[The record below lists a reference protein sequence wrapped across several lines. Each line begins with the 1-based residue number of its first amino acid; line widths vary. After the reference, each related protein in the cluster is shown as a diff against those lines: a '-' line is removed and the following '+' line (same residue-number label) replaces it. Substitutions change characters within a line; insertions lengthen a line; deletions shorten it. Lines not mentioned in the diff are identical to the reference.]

1 MSENDETVLDHPAV
15 DGLAP
20 GNGYSPLVVA
30 EGRLVVISGQV
41 ALDAGG
47 RVVGEGDITAQ
58 AHQVFGNLERCLK
71 AAGASF
77 ADVVRLGYYVTS
89 ITDLPAVR
97 VVRDTYIDVARPPAS
112 TAVEVSA
119 LIRPELLLEVEAYA
133 VIPW

>member
-1 MSENDETVLDHPAV
+1 MSEKDTVLEHPAV

-41 ALDAGG
+41 ALDAAG
-47 RVVGEGDITAQ
+47 RVVGEGDVTAQ

-71 AAGASF
+71 AAGATF
-77 ADVVRLGYYVTS
+77 ADVVKLGFYVTR
-89 ITDLPAVR
+89 IADLPEVR
-97 VVRDTYIDVARPPAS
+97 VVRDAYIDLGRPPAS